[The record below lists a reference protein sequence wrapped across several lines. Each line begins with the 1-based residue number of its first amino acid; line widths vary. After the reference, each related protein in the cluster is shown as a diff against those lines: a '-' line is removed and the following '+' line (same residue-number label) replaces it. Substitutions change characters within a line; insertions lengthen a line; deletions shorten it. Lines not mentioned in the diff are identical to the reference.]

1 MSNIA
6 NAAGLVPIPDAY
18 GCLKTKVL
26 DKSASSTEGL
36 WINSPYLA
44 SGGYAVSV
52 GEGAAASLSGS
63 VVCLRN
69 ASGKPV
75 AYLAPTDTGEVEVTF
90 DKAQRFRMYMDGP
103 EFVVADGGKSYSLT
117 DETATA
123 TGTTSLR
130 MLDSSTEAATDG
142 QMIVTQKIRK
152 QNNAV
157 SAAYTEVECYIDP
170 TLFVQ
175 A

>member
-1 MSNIA
+1 M
-6 NAAGLVPIPDAY
+6 
-18 GCLKTKVL
+18 

-52 GEGAAASLSGS
+52 GEGAAATLSGS

-75 AYLAPTDTGEVEVTF
+75 GYLAPTDTGEVEVTF
-90 DKAQRFRMYMDGP
+90 DKHQRYRMFMD
-103 EFVVADGGKSYSLT
+103 ENHYAVADSGKSYSMT

-123 TGTTSLR
+123 TSPTSMR

-142 QMIVTQKIRK
+142 QLIVTGKIRK
-152 QNNAV
+152 QNNDAG
-157 SAAYTEVECYIDP
+157 AAYTEVECYIDGD
-170 TLFVQ
+170 LFVQ

>member
-123 TGTTSLR
+123 TSTTSLR
-130 MLDSSTEAATDG
+130 MLDSSTEHDTDG

>member
-18 GCLKTKVL
+18 GCLKTKIM

-69 ASGKPV
+69 AEGKPV
-75 AYLAPTDTGEVEVTF
+75 SYLAPTDLGEVEGTF
-90 DKAQRFRMYMDGP
+90 DAKQRFRMYMD
-103 EFVVADGGKSYSLT
+103 ENHYAVADSGKSYSLT

-123 TGTTSLR
+123 TSPTSLR

-142 QMIVTQKIRK
+142 QLIVTGKIRK
-152 QNNAV
+152 QNNDAG
-157 SAAYTEVECYIDP
+157 AAYTEVECYIDGD
-170 TLFVQ
+170 LFVQ